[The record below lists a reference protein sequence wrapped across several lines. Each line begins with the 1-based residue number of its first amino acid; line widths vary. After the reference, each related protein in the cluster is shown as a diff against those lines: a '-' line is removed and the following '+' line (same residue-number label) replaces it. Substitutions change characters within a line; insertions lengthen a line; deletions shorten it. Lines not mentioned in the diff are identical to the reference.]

1 MSKLVNNKS
10 EEEISLKKIM
20 KDNNLNKVIMVD
32 KNAVPKDNE
41 IQENTLYLVCEEW
54 LYDKAR

>member
-41 IQENTLYLVCEEW
+41 IQENTLYLVCEE
-54 LYDKAR
+54 